1 MNYVDTVKIEGFW
14 RSRTISINF
23 FRDVNFL
30 IGPNGS
36 GKTTVI
42 NLIAAALRADIPA
55 LYAINFSFISI
66 KLRALTGNVKPTIE
80 VRKTASESVGNIE
93 LQYTLKAKSSD
104 SGEHY
109 VVEGPFEERLYRD
122 VRTAR
127 ARRWE
132 REGQYLSSLLAEFAE
147 VNWLSIHRASIAPER
162 RPARGDNFEST
173 VDQKLNE
180 ISRSFSHYFSLL
192 SSKAEQEIKNFQEH
206 VFLSLLS
213 RQMKFDDIFDVS
225 SATPIERE
233 SVVAVLTNLGVT
245 KPKATRSAAS
255 YLSRLKSAQIRWNR
269 QQSIDIEDAITL
281 SDAGRVTDM
290 IEQWTTLQTK
300 IDEIFGP
307 RRQFEETINEMFTG
321 KELHFN
327 ERNVPKI
334 HLSSEEVDIDVLSS
348 GEKQLFILL
357 GEALLQEERP
367 VIFISDEPELSLHVN
382 WQNVL
387 FKNIRSLN
395 GSCQI
400 ISATHSPDIVSSFA
414 SRVIN
419 MEDCISDV

>member
-1 MNYVDTVKIEGFW
+1 MNYIETVKIEGFW
-14 RSRTISINF
+14 QSQTVSIHF
-23 FRDVNFL
+23 HRDVNFL

-55 LYAINFSFISI
+55 LYAIGFSFISI
-66 KLRALTGNVKPTIE
+66 KLRAISANLKPVIE
-80 VRKTASESVGNIE
+80 VRKTVSESAGNIE
-93 LQYTLKAKSSD
+93 LQYTIKAKSSD

-127 ARRWE
+127 QRRWE
-132 REGQYLSSLLAEFAE
+132 REGHYLNSLLAKFAE

-162 RPARGDNFEST
+162 RPARGDSFEST

-213 RQMKFDDIFDVS
+213 PRMTFDTIFGMTS
-225 SATPIERE
+225 EAPIERE
-233 SVVAVLTNLGVT
+233 AVIGVLTDLGVT
-245 KPKATRSAAS
+245 QRKASRSATT
-255 YLSRLKSAQIRWNR
+255 YLSRLREAQNRLSNQKSV
-269 QQSIDIEDAITL
+269 SFEDAITI
-281 SDAGRVTDM
+281 SDARRVTDM
-290 IEQWTTLQTK
+290 IEQWSTLQEK
-300 IDEIFGP
+300 IDDIFGP
-307 RRQFEETINEMFTG
+307 RKQFEQTINEMFTG
-321 KELHFN
+321 KELHFD

-334 HLSSEEVDIDVLSS
+334 HLSSEEVDIGVLSS

-357 GEALLQEERP
+357 GEALLQEGRP

-395 GSCQI
+395 NSCQI
-400 ISATHSPDIVSSFA
+400 ISATHSPDIVSSF
-414 SRVIN
+414 SNRLIS
-419 MEDCISDV
+419 MEDCIANV